1 MIGQHILHYT
11 IIEKLGEGGMGVV
24 YKAEDTKLSRLVAL
38 KFLPP
43 HLSANEEDKSRFVQE
58 AKAAAALNH
67 PNICT
72 IYGIEESGN
81 STFIAMEYVEGQTLH
96 DKGLNLPLKQSIEI
110 GIQLADGLAAAH
122 EKGIVH
128 RDIKSENIM
137 LQKDG
142 RVRIMDFGLARI
154 KSASR
159 LTKVGSTV
167 GTTGYMSPEQVQG
180 MESDH
185 RSDIFSLGVI
195 LYELFAGQS
204 PFKGAHET
212 AINYEIVNVDPEPIS
227 AVKPDFDA
235 QLDAIV
241 MECLAKDPAERSQ
254 SAAEVAKD
262 LRHAKRESSRSRLS
276 RVSSVHPASRKSG
289 SLEPKAMEVEGPRRP
304 VLMSWM
310 VAGVS
315 FLGFVVLA
323 FLYLQVP
330 SNERTSLVAFIPAP
344 AKTTYHSYGFAAG
357 PVTVSPDGKM
367 IAFTALSD
375 EGKAMIYLRP
385 LDAVKASPLPGT
397 EQGYYPFWSPD
408 SRWLGFFSFGT
419 GKLKKIDIAGG
430 PPVTIC
436 DAPNGRGG
444 TWNVDGTILFTPNA
458 NNALVQVSAAGGVPT
473 EVTHLDSSRNES
485 SHRWPV
491 FLPDGKHFLY
501 YSRTASFGA
510 EAEGDALFVASLDLK
525 VHKLLLNSSANALVA
540 GGQLLFMRGAS
551 LMAQSFHSGS
561 LELEGNATTLATGVI
576 NDLGFNLAVFSASQ
590 NGILAYQ
597 TGEGIAGARMA
608 ILDRTGKELGFIGD
622 IIEHFTPRLSPDGR
636 RIVTFIFEPKSRTSN
651 LWVYDLQRGGGRT
664 RLTSGLNIDT
674 NPVWSPDG
682 SKIAFA
688 RREGGKFAVVVRPA
702 AGVGTEEV
710 LVRSDRWA
718 LPVDWSKN
726 GEYLVCD
733 LWSET
738 SQWDIAVIRMKNE
751 KKPVPFLQTPFM
763 EFSARFSPDGQMLA
777 YTSNETGQ
785 EEVFLRPF
793 PGPGTALKISTTGGN
808 FPVWS
813 HDGRE
818 LYYTSPDNKTMIAT
832 ILQKGPAI
840 EVEIVKALFQRSP
853 FMRELEPFPDGARF
867 LVNRVIE
874 PKETDPITIV
884 VNWDAGLKKR

>member
-1 MIGQHILHYT
+1 MIGQTISHYSIL
-11 IIEKLGEGGMGVV
+11 EKLGEGGMGVV
-24 YKAEDTKLSRLVAL
+24 YKAQDTKLNRSVAL
-38 KFLPP
+38 KFLPA
-43 HLSANEEDKSRFVQE
+43 HLSATEEDKARFMQE
-58 AKAAAALNH
+58 AQAAAALNH

-72 IYGIEESGN
+72 IYGIEESGGQM
-81 STFIAMEYVEGQTLH
+81 FIAMEFVEGQTLH
-96 DKGLNLPLKQSIEI
+96 DRRLNLPLKQAIEI

-180 MESDH
+180 MQSDH

-227 AVKPDFDA
+227 SIKPEFDPE
-235 QLDAIV
+235 LDAVV
-241 MECLAKDPAERSQ
+241 MDCLAKDPADRSQ

-276 RVSSVHPASRKSG
+276 RVSTVRPITSPAGSG
-289 SLEPKAMEVEGPRRP
+289 EALDPLLDISPKKTRVP
-304 VLMSWM
+304 WI

-315 FLGFVVLA
+315 LFGFLMIG
-323 FLYLQVP
+323 FLYFGNP
-330 SNERTSLVAFIPAP
+330 SSERTPIVAVIPAP
-344 AKTTYHSYGFAAG
+344 DTYIYHSYGFAAG
-357 PVTVSPDGKM
+357 PAVVSPNGKM
-367 IAFTALSD
+367 IAFTALSQ
-375 EGKAMIYLRP
+375 EGKAMIFLRP
-385 LDAVKASPLPGT
+385 LDVTAAKPLWGT

-408 SRWLGFFSFGT
+408 SRWLGFFSLGT

-436 DAPNGRGG
+436 DAQFGRGG
-444 TWNVDGTILFTPNA
+444 TWNNDETILFTPNA
-458 NNALVQVSAAGGVPT
+458 NSGLLQVSAAGGVPT
-473 EVTHLDSSRNES
+473 ELTRLDSSRNES

-525 VHKLLLNSSANALVA
+525 VHKPLLNSSANALVA
-540 GGQLLFMRGAS
+540 GGQLLFMRGTS

-561 LELEGNATTLATGVI
+561 LELEGNATTLATGII
-576 NDLGFNLAVFSASQ
+576 NDPGFNLAVFSASQ
-590 NGILAYQ
+590 NGLLAYQ
-597 TGEGIAGARMA
+597 TGEGLAGARMA
-608 ILDRTGKELGFIGD
+608 ILDRTGRELGFVGD
-622 IIEHFTPRLSPDGR
+622 IIEHFTPRPSPDGHR
-636 RIVTFIFEPKSRTSN
+636 LVAFIFEPKSRTSN
-651 LWVYDLQRGGGRT
+651 LWIYDLQRGGGRT
-664 RLTSGLNIDT
+664 RLTSGLAIDT

-688 RREGGKFAVVVRPA
+688 RREGGEFAVVVRPA
-702 AGVGTEEV
+702 TGVGAEEI
-710 LVRSDRWA
+710 LFRSGRRT
-718 LPVDWSKN
+718 LPTDWSKD
-726 GEYLVCD
+726 GEFLVCD
-733 LWSET
+733 MWSEA
-738 SQWDIAVIRMKNE
+738 SQWDIAVIRMNKE

-763 EFSARFSPDGQMLA
+763 EFSARFSPDGRLLA

-793 PGPGTALKISTTGGN
+793 PGPGTALKISTAGGN

-813 HDGRE
+813 RDGRE
-818 LYYTSPDNKTMIAT
+818 LYYTSPDNRTMSAT
-832 ILQKGPAI
+832 ILRKGPA
-840 EVEIVKALFQRSP
+840 VEIETVKALFQRSP

-884 VNWDAGLKKR
+884 VNWDAMLMKR